1 MTPPPGAPPARTSAN
16 PLRRVLELVEPRI
29 SDRLVPDEGEFV
41 VDEVRHHWAVYLP
54 RVAEALLCLGL
65 GALATVVP
73 LVVAWIVLA
82 AAVAVAVRAVAKA
95 LASYVDR
102 FVITNLRVFR
112 SWGLVSQQLATMP
125 IQRILD
131 ISVVKPVLGRVLG
144 YGHFV
149 FESAA
154 DDQGLRD
161 IRFVPRPFDRDL
173 TMQRVIQRA
182 GLRKGM
188 EPGPRLD
195 EDGPVPRGEPSPT
208 VSSRGVPSPV
218 VPPRR
223 PGDRPP
229 GDRPPGDRAPD
240 DRPPDDRAPD
250 DVLRAGGP
258 GPYPRRL
265 PRPPGPGQA

>member
-1 MTPPPGAPPARTSAN
+1 MSGPAPWPPPDDGRLH
-16 PLRRVLELVEPRI
+16 PLRWFFGRFEPRI
-29 SDRLVPDEGEFV
+29 ADRLVPDEGEFV

-54 RVAEALLCLGL
+54 RMVEALLCLGL
-65 GALATVVP
+65 VVLATVVP
-73 LVVAWIVLA
+73 LVVAWVVLA
-82 AAVAVAVRAVAKA
+82 AAAVVAVRAVAKA
-95 LASYVDR
+95 LASHVDR

-131 ISVVKPVLGRVLG
+131 ISVAKPVLGRLLG

-154 DDQGLRD
+154 QDQGLRD
-161 IRFVPRPFDRDL
+161 IRFVPRPFERDL

-188 EPGPRLD
+188 GPGRLPD
-195 EDGPVPRGEPSPT
+195 EDGPAPRGEPSPV

-218 VPPRR
+218 G
-223 PGDRPP
+223 PGDHVPTGP
-229 GDRPPGDRAPD
+229 
-240 DRPPDDRAPD
+240 
-250 DVLRAGGP
+250 GP
-258 GPYPRRL
+258 GPYRGGRGPR
-265 PRPPGPGQA
+265 PRPPVPPAPR